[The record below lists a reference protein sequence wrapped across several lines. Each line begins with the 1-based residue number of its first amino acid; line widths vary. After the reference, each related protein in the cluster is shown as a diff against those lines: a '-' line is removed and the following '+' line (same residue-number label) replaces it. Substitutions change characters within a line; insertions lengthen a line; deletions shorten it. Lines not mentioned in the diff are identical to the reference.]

1 MAESASES
9 VVYIRGSR
17 SFNGALTV
25 PGDKSISHRALL
37 ISCLASGTSIIKGL
51 SQGKDVQATT
61 AVIAKLGARVDGRGD
76 RIFVEGG
83 RDLLHPPGTV
93 LDVGNSGTLIRL
105 GAGMVAGLG
114 GSYTFSGDESVNRR
128 PMKRV
133 FTPLI
138 QMGAVIEASNHG
150 DTAPFTLTSHGLTGI
165 TYEMPVASA
174 QVKSA
179 ILLAG
184 LGASGTTTV
193 VERIATRR
201 HSEEMLLDA
210 GAEIDV
216 AHYRD
221 RSEIHIRRSSLRPL
235 EYDIPGDPSQAAYW
249 LVAALITP
257 HSKVTVKNIY
267 LGDLRTDFIPVL
279 IRMGAD
285 IDISYKSRNSGDV
298 TARSSQLNATEIMP
312 DEIPGLIDEIPILS
326 AAAACANGTTII
338 TGASELRVKESD
350 RISVM
355 VQALQS
361 FGAKVEES
369 PDGMAISG
377 SAKLHAG
384 KVSAHLDH
392 RIAMASSILGAAVAG
407 DTEIN
412 GFESVES
419 SYPGFLSDL
428 WKLTASQA

>member
-1 MAESASES
+1 MAETASDS
-9 VVYIRGSR
+9 VVSIPGSR
-17 SFNGALTV
+17 SFNGSLTV

-37 ISCLASGTSIIKGL
+37 ISCLASGTSMIKGL
-51 SQGKDVQATT
+51 SQGKDVQATK
-61 AVIAKLGARVDGRGD
+61 ALIAKLGARVDDIGG

-83 RDLLHPPGTV
+83 RDRLHAPDTI

-133 FTPLI
+133 FTPLM
-138 QMGAVIEASNHG
+138 QMGAVIQASNHG
-150 DTAPFTLTSHGLTGI
+150 DNAPFTLTSHGLNGI
-165 TYEMPVASA
+165 TYEMPVPSA

-179 ILLAG
+179 ILFAG

-193 VERIATRR
+193 VERIPTRH

-216 AHYRD
+216 ARYAD
-221 RSEIHIRRSSLRPL
+221 RSEIHIRQSSLHPL
-235 EYDIPGDPSQAAYW
+235 EYEIPGDPSQAAYW

-257 HSKVTVKNIY
+257 HSQITVKNIY
-267 LGDLRTDFIPVL
+267 LGDLRSDFIPVL
-279 IRMGAD
+279 TRMGAE
-285 IDISYKSRNSGDV
+285 IDVVYRSRNSGDV
-298 TARSSQLNATEIMP
+298 TARSSQLNSTEIMP

-326 AAAACANGTTII
+326 AAAACANGTTVI

-355 VQALQS
+355 VEALRS
-361 FGAKVEES
+361 FGAKVEEF

-377 SAKLHAG
+377 GEKLQAG

-392 RIAMASSILGAAVAG
+392 RIAMACSILGAAVTG
-407 DTEIN
+407 DTEIS

-419 SYPGFLSDL
+419 SYPAFLGDL
-428 WKLTASQA
+428 WNLTKVQF

>member
-1 MAESASES
+1 MAESASDS
-9 VVYIRGSR
+9 VVSITGGR
-17 SFNGALTV
+17 SFNGTLSV

-51 SQGKDVQATT
+51 SQGKDVQATK
-61 AVIAKLGARVDGRGD
+61 ALIAHLGARVDERGG

-83 RDLLHPPGTV
+83 RDRLHSPGTV

-105 GAGMVAGLG
+105 GAGLVAGLG

-133 FTPLI
+133 FTPLV

-150 DTAPFTLTSHGLTGI
+150 DNAPFTLISHGLNGI

-193 VERIATRR
+193 IERIPTRR

-216 AHYRD
+216 TRYTD
-221 RSEIHIRRSSLRPL
+221 RSEIYIRRSSLQPL

-257 HSKVTVKNIY
+257 HSQITVKNIY

-279 IRMGAD
+279 TRMGAE
-285 IDISYKSRNSGDV
+285 IDISYRSRNSGDV
-298 TARSSQLNATEIMP
+298 TARSSQLNSTEIMP

-326 AAAACANGTTII
+326 VAAACANGTTVI

-355 VQALQS
+355 VQALRS
-361 FGAKVEES
+361 FNAKVEEFS
-369 PDGMAISG
+369 DGMAISG
-377 SAKLHAG
+377 GEKLHAG
-384 KVSAHLDH
+384 KVLAHLDH
-392 RIAMASSILGAAVAG
+392 RIAMACSILGAAVA
-407 DTEIN
+407 DETEIS

-419 SYPGFLSDL
+419 SYPTFLADL
-428 WKLTASQA
+428 WNLTTA